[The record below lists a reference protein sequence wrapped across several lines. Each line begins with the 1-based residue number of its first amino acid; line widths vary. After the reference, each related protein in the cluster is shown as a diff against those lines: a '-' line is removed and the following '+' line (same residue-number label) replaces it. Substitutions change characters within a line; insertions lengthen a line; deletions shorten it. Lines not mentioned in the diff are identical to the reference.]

1 MSGIEMSLLLIAGL
15 LLVLVGMALAAMLR
29 PSRKRKGKQEP
40 KLQPQKTD
48 FSKRLI
54 SDIRVL
60 LWVVTVG
67 GLLLAAYCIRS
78 GFTGSLP
85 WVSAMVGL
93 PWAAHGTVCS
103 FYLNMA
109 KSDHSQGGITYEAAK
124 AANFNVPQEPEGSVD
139 SPAI

>member
-1 MSGIEMSLLLIAGL
+1 MSGLDKALLLVAGL
-15 LLVLVGMALAAMLR
+15 LLVLVGMALTAMRR
-29 PSRKRKGKQEP
+29 PARKRKGKQEP
-40 KLQPQKTD
+40 KSQKMD

-54 SDIRVL
+54 ADIRAL

-67 GLLLAAYCIRS
+67 GLTLAAYCIHR

-85 WVSAMVGL
+85 WLSAMVGL
-93 PWAAHGTVCS
+93 PWTAHGTVCA

-109 KSDHSQGGITYEAAK
+109 KSDHRSGGITYDAA
-124 AANFNVPQEPEGSVD
+124 AAVNFNAPQEPEGSVD

>member
-29 PSRKRKGKQEP
+29 PSRTRKGKQEP
-40 KLQPQKTD
+40 KLQKID
-48 FSKRLI
+48 FSKQLI
-54 SDIRVL
+54 VDIRVL

-67 GLLLAAYCIRS
+67 GLFLAFYCIRT
-78 GFTGSLP
+78 GYTGSLP
-85 WVSAMVGL
+85 WISAMVGL
-93 PWAAHGTVCS
+93 PWTAHGTVCA

-109 KSDHSQGGITYEAAK
+109 KSDHRSGGITYDAA
-124 AANFNVPQEPEGSVD
+124 AAVNFNAPQEPEGSVD